1 MATPS
6 LAEVVQLLTPQEQEA
21 VLRFI
26 EYLKRRN
33 ESARSPSAFVHA
45 ADEFIAQHPDLLQQ
59 LAGDPLSHG

>member
-1 MATPS
+1 MATQS
-6 LAEVVQLLTPQEQEA
+6 LAEVVRWLTPQEQDA

-33 ESARSPSAFVHA
+33 ESAGSQSAFVHA

-59 LAGDPLSHG
+59 LAR